1 MSDIIEYSDV
11 LPVLKASDKIGEME
25 LKKILLNSLPN
36 GRIKKIYVLGFD
48 CETIHFK
55 KSINMFECMEIAE
68 TIHEVV
74 SERSYKNYYIRF

>member
-1 MSDIIEYSDV
+1 MSDISEYLDV

-25 LKKILLNSLPN
+25 LKKIPLNILPN
-36 GRIKKIYVLGFD
+36 GRTKKAYVQGFD
-48 CETIHFK
+48 CETIHLK

-74 SERSYKNYYIRF
+74 LERSYKNYYIRF